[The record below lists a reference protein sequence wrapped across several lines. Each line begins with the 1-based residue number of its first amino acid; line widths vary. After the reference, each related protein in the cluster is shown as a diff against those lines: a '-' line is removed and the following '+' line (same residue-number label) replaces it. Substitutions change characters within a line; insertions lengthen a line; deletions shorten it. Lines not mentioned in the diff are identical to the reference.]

1 MNILIEKKFK
11 SFDTKDIK
19 IVSWNLDIENKN
31 VESKIEEIL
40 ERDADIL
47 MLQECE
53 DNVDDFFQ
61 DYISFGKSSSHCGV
75 VCLLIHKRIKPKK
88 IKTYVENGVILAYI
102 KSKHGQLILGSVHL
116 PPFGSINDKI
126 LRTTIIYNLVEY
138 LKTEHLLNLPI
149 IIGGDTN
156 MRDDEQISE
165 LTDYILDDIY
175 DNFGDENKYHTWPNK
190 TSIYKNK
197 FHKYKTFRFD
207 RFFYSHVSSS
217 TFNTIVSDN
226 SDHLMIETKV
236 EFKNVLFDTI
246 NIKLEKLIE
255 NHKKNT
261 IYDIDNIDE
270 IDNNEISNNDIIDHI
285 DHINNIKHINKNISI
300 QKC

>member
-1 MNILIEKKFK
+1 MNILIEKNFK
-11 SFDTKDIK
+11 GTNTKDIR

-31 VESKIEEIL
+31 FKTKIEEIL
-40 ERDADIL
+40 ERDSDIL

-53 DNVDDFFQ
+53 ANINDFFK
-61 DYISFGKSSSHCGV
+61 DYISFGKSLSHCGT
-75 VCLLIHKRIKPKK
+75 VCLLIHKRIKPKN
-88 IKTYVENGVILAYI
+88 IKKYAKDGVVLAHINSRY
-102 KSKHGQLILGSVHL
+102 GQIILGSVHL
-116 PPFGSINDKI
+116 PPFGSINNKI
-126 LRTTIIYNLVEY
+126 LRTIMIFNLIEY
-138 LKTEHLLNLPI
+138 LRKEQLLNLPI

-156 MRDDEQISE
+156 MRDDEKIGE

-197 FHKYKTFRFD
+197 FQKYKTFRFD

-217 TFNTIVSDN
+217 TFNTIISEN

-246 NIKLEKLIE
+246 NIKLEKLIQQ
-255 NHKKNT
+255 NKKK
-261 IYDIDNIDE
+261 IF
-270 IDNNEISNNDIIDHI
+270 
-285 DHINNIKHINKNISI
+285 INNIDNYDLPFDESDDESYDNISNIKNINEQYIS
-300 QKC
+300 KDY